1 MSTPE
6 PGAARRAAD
15 ADRDAAVDRLSEA
28 AARGELTLAEHEE
41 RVGRALVATTHD
53 ELATITADLAPAPT
67 DSPGRRKPSR
77 WVVSVMGGND
87 RRGRW
92 RAGPK
97 LGVVSVMGCSDLDL
111 RGVELDRPEIT
122 ITVVSIMGGSSI
134 YVPDSADVDLGG
146 FAFMG
151 GNGQRGSLRPPRPGA
166 PLIRVRAYSLMGG
179 TDIWRISADEPTAP
193 LREARRTAKHL
204 GP

>member
-1 MSTPE
+1 MSNSDPV
-6 PGAARRAAD
+6 RRAAD
-15 ADRDAAVDRLSEA
+15 TDRDATADLLSDA

-41 RVGRALVATTHD
+41 RVGRALVATTQG
-53 ELATITADLAPAPT
+53 ELASITADLSPATVDP
-67 DSPGRRKPSR
+67 PRRRKPSR

-97 LGVVSVMGCSDLDL
+97 LGVVSVMGGSDIDL
-111 RGVELDRPEIT
+111 RGVELDQPEIT

-146 FAFMG
+146 FAIMG
-151 GNGQRGSLRPPRPGA
+151 GNGQRGSLRAPRPGA

-179 TDIWRISADEPTAP
+179 ADVWRVPADEPTTP
-193 LREARRTAKHL
+193 LPEARRTAKHL
-204 GP
+204 GH